1 MDLKTFKK
9 STLVIDELILLIILW
24 LVALMFRM
32 FILFCFMLLSA
43 SVCYAE
49 PIGRYLQGMVG
60 TLNGD
65 KVWQVDDSTTG
76 EPLVADLGDL
86 LYGGGA
92 IQSNFS
98 DTAIEYG
105 YESGGLVSFKNNTS
119 YFVAV
124 GDNGGTVLAEL
135 DNEFW
140 QLDIHMGAYAG
151 LRIGEHIRLYGTAG
165 PAVLIGSLSIEDD
178 EESASSQA
186 IIISSKNRQTK
197 AALGFYGK
205 LGLELMFGDGI
216 TVGASVR
223 QVNAKLDFGDAG
235 EMTFDHPQYFITVG
249 KMY

>member
-1 MDLKTFKK
+1 
-9 STLVIDELILLIILW
+9 
-24 LVALMFRM
+24 MFRM

-119 YFVAV
+119 YFVE
-124 GDNGGTVLAEL
+124 TVLL
-135 DNEFW
+135 NRDQNV
-140 QLDIHMGAYAG
+140 
-151 LRIGEHIRLYGTAG
+151 RLFHN
-165 PAVLIGSLSIEDD
+165 IE
-178 EESASSQA
+178 QA
-186 IIISSKNRQTK
+186 KNWLLQGGRQ
-197 AALGFYGK
+197 Y
-205 LGLELMFGDGI
+205 
-216 TVGASVR
+216 
-223 QVNAKLDFGDAG
+223 
-235 EMTFDHPQYFITVG
+235 
-249 KMY
+249 